1 VVTSATAA
9 TAAMTAFLVSVLLL
23 SRSYVRSQAAA
34 VEQRTLTR
42 EAVLDLPSCENGFL
56 VSKVP
61 GIFAIALSVL

>member
-23 SRSYVRSQAAA
+23 FRSYVRSQAAA

-42 EAVLDLPSCENGFL
+42 EAVLDLP
-56 VSKVP
+56 
-61 GIFAIALSVL
+61 LSFVV